1 MTPQIDK
8 TAPTTPM
15 ADIPYDP
22 QTKITVERQAQ
33 VVLIGIN
40 RPYIDNRLDPEAT
53 VQVER

>member
-1 MTPQIDK
+1 
-8 TAPTTPM
+8 M